1 MQALDNPPLSYAVQ
15 RTYPIRRR
23 CPPGRRRSQQRMAI
37 EVSTKLVVNLVL
49 ILIIATSL
57 NRLVQNW
64 LGNISKLQEL
74 KTSVEAAHD
83 QYLRA
88 QLSFYQTFDPTQSA
102 ILARQQNAVIE
113 ASRRNVVLSEQAR
126 P

>member
-1 MQALDNPPLSYAVQ
+1 MQALDNPPLYAV
-15 RTYPIRRR
+15 RKTYPIRRR
-23 CPPGRRRSQQRMAI
+23 CPPGRRRTQQWMAI

-49 ILIIATSL
+49 ILIMATSL

-74 KTSVEAAHD
+74 KTSVEAARD

-102 ILARQQNAVIE
+102 ILTRQQNAVIE
-113 ASRRNVVLSEQAR
+113 ASRRNVVLSEQAQ